1 MSKKHAPGRRA
12 RARRWSFGKDNVAE
26 SKPPFGNKQGWLI
39 FGFQGPDAT
48 GARTL
53 SINDLKV
60 ARCGR
65 DGIMHWLISRRQIEQ
80 LSHTPGILDALK
92 LLNTPVTR
100 AEFEVLAGVRLAQS

>member
-1 MSKKHAPGRRA
+1 MSKKTRA
-12 RARRWSFGKDNVAE
+12 RAAGPGAAVESGKDNVAE